1 MNKFTILP
9 LFSKPVYMTNIDLT
23 DDENKTLQSFCKKQK
38 FNNFDVTKIFDK
50 KGLNP
55 LHYASFL
62 NQLRAV

>member
-38 FNNFDVTKIFDK
+38 FNILLLSK
-50 KGLNP
+50 L
-55 LHYASFL
+55 
-62 NQLRAV
+62 